1 MVLGQQKYG
10 QTRPPEDS
18 MREEL
23 LLSVDGLPVQLAAC
37 APFLRCVAPSFHD
50 GRACGRASGQ
60 GIPARQAMAQLP
72 GAGFVASWGLGTP
85 RRSHR

>member
-1 MVLGQQKYG
+1 MVVGQQKYG

-18 MREEL
+18 MHEEL

-50 GRACGRASGQ
+50 GKAYRASGQ
-60 GIPARQAMAQLP
+60 GIPARQAVAQLP
-72 GAGFVASWGLGTP
+72 GAGCKDT
-85 RRSHR
+85 